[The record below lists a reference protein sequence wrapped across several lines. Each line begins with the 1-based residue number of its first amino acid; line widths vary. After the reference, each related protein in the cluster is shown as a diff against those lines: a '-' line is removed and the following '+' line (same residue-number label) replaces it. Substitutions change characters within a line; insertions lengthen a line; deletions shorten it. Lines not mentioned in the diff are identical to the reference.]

1 MRHLTNTAPKL
12 AAALLALVA
21 ATGLVLAACGPTGT
35 NASSGG
41 TSASSAPGAP
51 TTTTG
56 TGGMVPGG
64 GGGGGASTVVPT
76 MPTNPGGAVVPPSAI
91 AGLARIDVPASQLDM
106 SGVKGPMPS
115 NVQTAGG
122 KYVVFSLSESGC
134 QRITAQAGEQS
145 GSRVVVNVVII
156 NTGTAGQMCP
166 MIAREVQEI
175 VALAAPLGGRTLAF
189 QSVIRMAG

>member
-1 MRHLTNTAPKL
+1 MRQLTVIRFGASKL

-21 ATGLVLAACGPTGT
+21 VTGPVLAACGPTGS
-35 NASSGG
+35 AASGG
-41 TSASSAPGAP
+41 SPSASSAPGSP

-56 TGGMVPGG
+56 GMVP

-76 MPTNPGGAVVPPSAI
+76 MPTNPGGVTVPPSAI
-91 AGLARIDVPASQLDM
+91 AGLARIDVPASQLDL
-106 SGVKGPMPS
+106 SGVKGPAPS

-122 KYVVFSLSESGC
+122 KYVVFTVSQSGC
-134 QRITAQAGEQS
+134 QRVTAQAGEQS
-145 GSRVVVNVVII
+145 GSRVVINEVLI
-156 NTGTAGQMCP
+156 NTGNAGQMCP

-189 QSVIRMAG
+189 QTVVRLAG